1 MLYRKK
7 PSILFNAGLFIIIVI
22 FSSWSIIESSLSNSS
37 LTVLSFNIA
46 LASSASNS
54 TNINTSLISSNLT
67 NTTIVD
73 DSNGTL
79 TTIPQ
84 LEDRRHAPLR

>member
-7 PSILFNAGLFIIIVI
+7 PIILFNAGLFIIIVI